1 MKQNGLKKAV
11 VMYFP
16 IQKMETWEAGIF
28 EYHDKMEL
36 KDYAAKGVR
45 VVQEHQLVTA
55 LTYQAE

>member
-1 MKQNGLKKAV
+1 
-11 VMYFP
+11 
-16 IQKMETWEAGIF
+16 METWEAGIF